1 MIRDSVIQRTSTIA
15 RIQKKLT
22 SGWKPNSQL
31 PEVSEGIFLYGAG
44 ELGMLALEYC
54 VACNIEVV
62 GVIDKSKTSDLT
74 IGNRTFKLL
83 PPDELTAQKFKSIP
97 IFVAIANIPVQ
108 PIIDSLKSQGWE
120 RVLPFYALTSTS
132 RTGHPLSNGWLVQT
146 IGAEELEDV
155 KDICEAW
162 SDSASLDHY
171 ESFID
176 WHLDFT
182 ETLPKVETILPARR
196 YLIDPVCSTIGSR
209 RGQLVDVGS
218 HFGQMP
224 RRYLSL
230 GFDFQEY
237 VLVEPDARNR
247 ERLESEV
254 RDLRASS
261 AKVMILP
268 DLLAAKTG
276 STNFAEG
283 LGYCSQVWARSE
295 SNRSTVTL
303 DELKLRPDVL
313 KVHTEGTEF
322 NILQG
327 GYETIMNFRP
337 IIMFTSYHNRDG
349 LSKNVVGP
357 IRMFRNYSWYF
368 RLHSFQG
375 TGAVVYGVPNELNI
389 CLNA

>member
-44 ELGMLALEYC
+44 ELGVLALEYC
-54 VACNIEVV
+54 VACNIEVI

-74 IGNRTFKLL
+74 IGNRTFKSL

-146 IGAEELEDV
+146 ISAEELEDV

-182 ETLPKVETILPARR
+182 ETLPKVEPILPACR
-196 YLIDPVCSTIGSR
+196 YLIDPVCSAIGSR

-218 HFGQMP
+218 HIGQMP
-224 RRYLSL
+224 RRYMFS
-230 GFDFQEY
+230 GFAFQEY
-237 VLVEPDARNR
+237 VLVEPDAQNR
-247 ERLESEV
+247 KRLELEV

-261 AKVMILP
+261 ASVKILP
-268 DLLAAKTG
+268 DLLAANSG

-283 LGYCSQVWARSE
+283 LGYCSQVWSRS
-295 SNRSTVTL
+295 SMSRLTKTL
-303 DELKLRPDVL
+303 DELNLEPDIL
-313 KVHTEGTEF
+313 KIHTEGSEF
-322 NILQG
+322 EILQG
-327 GYETIMNFRP
+327 GYLTISRYRP
-337 IIMFTSYHNRDG
+337 VIMYTIYHTRDG
-349 LSKNVVGP
+349 LTRSIFGP
-357 IRMFRNYSWYF
+357 MKLFPNYSWYF

-375 TGAVVYGVPNELNI
+375 TGAVVYGLPKPMKLH
-389 CLNA
+389 A